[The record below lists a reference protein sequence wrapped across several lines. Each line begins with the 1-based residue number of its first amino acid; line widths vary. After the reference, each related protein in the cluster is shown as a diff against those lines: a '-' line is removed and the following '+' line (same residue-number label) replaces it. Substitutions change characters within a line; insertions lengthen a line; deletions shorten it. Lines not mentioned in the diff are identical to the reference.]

1 MFASAQRFHCLKKL
15 RDYVNQI
22 LCHREELELNAFQMT
37 ERMLVRAGSPCG
49 ILFCLHGPRAVKFT
63 AIWETERNTIL
74 FYTSSG
80 ERFQRTQLIQAPR
93 LDYEAWQND
102 LRPEVSATI

>member
-1 MFASAQRFHCLKKL
+1 MLASAQRFHCLKKL

-37 ERMLVRAGSPCG
+37 QRMLVRGGRPCG

-80 ERFQRTQLIQAPR
+80 ERYQRTQLTQAPR
-93 LDYEAWQND
+93 LDYEAWQDAHLN
-102 LRPEVSATI
+102 ATIANN

>member
-1 MFASAQRFHCLKKL
+1 MFASSLRFHCLKKL

-22 LCHREELELNAFQMT
+22 LCHKEQLEPNAFELT
-37 ERMLVRAGSPCG
+37 ERMLMRSGKPCG

-80 ERFQRTQLIQAPR
+80 ERYHRAQLVQAPQ
-93 LDYEAWQND
+93 LDLEVWRSN
-102 LRPEVSATI
+102 RPQSRAAA